1 LKALALVVSPRLGL
15 RKKFYYNV
23 EYGEW
28 NKNIFNAFGKAL
40 VEIGR
45 GKS

>member
-1 LKALALVVSPRLGL
+1 MSPRLGL
-15 RKKFYYNV
+15 RKKLCYNV

-40 VEIGR
+40 VETGK